1 MTRRRTLLLGGVAV
15 AGVAAVGGV
24 ATTGRLDDLARE
36 IGIDPVPRPAEGD
49 TALLAEA
56 AEDQARLVAVV
67 GTLSPTLVP
76 LLTEHLD
83 ALGGA
88 ATSSVAPAPD
98 LASARTT
105 LTAAASVRRD
115 QAGEAVSPD
124 LARTLGSIAACL
136 TLMGSGVVT

>member
-1 MTRRRTLLLGGVAV
+1 MGVVAVGGVAV
-15 AGVAAVGGV
+15 AG
-24 ATTGRLDDLARE
+24 RLDDVARE
-36 IGIDPVPRPAEGD
+36 LGLDPVPQPAEGD

-56 AEDQARLVAVV
+56 ASDQARLLAVV
-67 GTLSPTLVP
+67 GSLSPALTT

-88 ATSSVAPAPD
+88 ARSDDDPAPD
-98 LASARTT
+98 LAGAQAS

-115 QAGEAVSPD
+115 QAEAAVSPD

-136 TLMGSGVVT
+136 ALMGSGAVVA